1 MRRQEASHRPIAA
14 PLQNKGHHRAA
25 AKPGDA
31 QTRNIIPNETPVQG
45 MPAGATARKGRAG
58 RLSAPLRGVPA
69 AAGAEGLSEGS
80 EVEGLMHITTSSSDW
95 SDDKIAKLR
104 RLWDEG
110 LPAAEIGRR
119 LGTTKNAVIG
129 KAWRLE
135 LPPRRVSDSPNPVPS
150 LAEIMTPD

>member
-1 MRRQEASHRPIAA
+1 VKVLKQE
-14 PLQNKGHHRAA
+14 
-25 AKPGDA
+25 
-31 QTRNIIPNETPVQG
+31 V
-45 MPAGATARKGRAG
+45 
-58 RLSAPLRGVPA
+58 
-69 AAGAEGLSEGS
+69 
-80 EVEGLMHITTSSSDW
+80 LMHIATNRSDW
-95 SDDKIAKLR
+95 SDDRIAKLR

-150 LAEIMTPD
+150 LAEIMPLATDRCHWPFGKPGTAGFRFCNQLVLAGKPYCETHCRITYMRPAPAALQRDCV

>member
-1 MRRQEASHRPIAA
+1 
-14 PLQNKGHHRAA
+14 
-25 AKPGDA
+25 
-31 QTRNIIPNETPVQG
+31 
-45 MPAGATARKGRAG
+45 
-58 RLSAPLRGVPA
+58 
-69 AAGAEGLSEGS
+69 
-80 EVEGLMHITTSSSDW
+80 MHITTNNSDW

-119 LGTTKNAVIG
+119 LGTTRNAVIG

-150 LAEIMTPD
+150 LSEIMPLATDRWHWPLESPEPPASGSAINRSSRANPTAKLTAASPTCAPHLQPYNPIADNARPAHG